1 MQINVQGLGL
11 QLKEKKAQQEKKE
24 PVRLAKETAYEPH
37 EFLDIKLETPWRVGK
52 SSLATKLDPYP
63 HVRSL
68 FLSNDTS

>member
-11 QLKEKKAQQEKKE
+11 QLQEKKAQQEKKE

-37 EFLDIKLETPWRVGK
+37 EFLD
-52 SSLATKLDPYP
+52 PYP